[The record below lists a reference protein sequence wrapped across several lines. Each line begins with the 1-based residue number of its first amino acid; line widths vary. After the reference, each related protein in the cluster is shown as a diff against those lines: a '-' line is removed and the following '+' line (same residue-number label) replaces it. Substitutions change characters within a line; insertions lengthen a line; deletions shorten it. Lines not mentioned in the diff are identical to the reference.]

1 MSVLIVDNAVK
12 RFGKFTAVDHVS
24 FEVEKGS
31 IHGILGPN
39 GAGKTTTIRMINN
52 ILDPDEG
59 SITVFG
65 EKIKADH
72 QNRMGYLPEE
82 RGLYKKIKV
91 LDQLVYFGQL
101 KGLKKADA
109 AKRAK
114 YWLEKFN
121 ALDWA
126 PKKIGEL
133 SKGMQQKIQFIST
146 ILHDPEL
153 LILDEPFSGFDPINT
168 ESLKDTILE
177 LKDRGITIMLSTH
190 VMHQVEQMCDTIC
203 MINQG
208 KKVLDGSVREIK
220 KAQGKDTI
228 LLEFD
233 GDRDFLNDIPGVKFI
248 NKSKNRAEFRI
259 IDNKINPKD
268 IIAMIN
274 EKTEIIKYELM
285 EPSINE
291 IFIKVV
297 EGMEVP
303 NVK

>member
-24 FEVEKGS
+24 FEVPPGS

-52 ILDPDEG
+52 ILEPDEG
-59 SITVFG
+59 NITVFG
-65 EKIKADH
+65 EKIRAEH

-91 LDQLVYFGQL
+91 LDQLIYFGQL

-126 PKKIGEL
+126 PKKIQEL
-133 SKGMQQKIQFIST
+133 SKGMQQKVQFIST

-168 ESLKDTILE
+168 EALKDTILE
-177 LKDRGITIMLSTH
+177 LRDRGITIMLSTH

-203 MINQG
+203 MIHKG
-208 KKVLDGSVREIK
+208 KKVLDGSVRDIK
-220 KAQGKDTI
+220 KSRGRNTI
-228 LLEFD
+228 LLEFE
-233 GDRDFLNDIPGVKFI
+233 GERDFLNEINGIEII
-248 NKSKNRAEFRI
+248 NKAKNRAEFKI
-259 IDNKINPKD
+259 VDNEINPKEY
-268 IIAMIN
+268 A
-274 EKTEIIKYELM
+274 KT
-285 EPSINE
+285 
-291 IFIKVV
+291 
-297 EGMEVP
+297 
-303 NVK
+303 